1 MMTTGKAVIA
11 EGDAQVQQSSVATL
25 GQGDCLFIISCLGQS
40 AHLVQLAKLAGKN
53 GAVVITLTNQVA
65 NPVAALADLRLFSV
79 SDGGDSTI
87 PDVAAATSQQH
98 VIDLVYFTMAQR
110 AGGGLPAASTELSRA
125 R

>member
-1 MMTTGKAVIA
+1 M
-11 EGDAQVQQSSVATL
+11 
-25 GQGDCLFIISCLGQS
+25 
-40 AHLVQLAKLAGKN
+40 
-53 GAVVITLTNQVA
+53 ITLTNQVA